1 MFCFVDLDD
10 KTKNHNRSQTFIIQI
25 SVIFS
30 FLSSPVLTLSNA
42 SQPSDYKWQDESKNT
57 ANLCRGGGGGT
68 LALNLEMSLLIL
80 FLLPQ
85 SRMTLSVLCRE
96 DPCSVRNVN
105 MAGWSD
111 EVVQDLVSFT

>member
-1 MFCFVDLDD
+1 MFCVVYLDD
-10 KTKNHNRSQTFIIQI
+10 KTKNHSRSETFIIQI

-57 ANLCRGGGGGT
+57 ASRGGGGGGGS
-68 LALNLEMSLLIL
+68 LSLNLEMSLLIL

-85 SRMTLSVLCRE
+85 ST
-96 DPCSVRNVN
+96 
-105 MAGWSD
+105 
-111 EVVQDLVSFT
+111 